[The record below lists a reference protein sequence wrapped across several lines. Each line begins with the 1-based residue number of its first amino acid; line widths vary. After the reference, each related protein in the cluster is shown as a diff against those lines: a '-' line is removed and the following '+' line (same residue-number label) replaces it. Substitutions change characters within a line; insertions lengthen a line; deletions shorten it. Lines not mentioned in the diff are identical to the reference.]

1 MLFERTKIIP
11 GEVSYT
17 NIAQILNS
25 KYLRELII
33 ELIND
38 AEESHSSFQS
48 FFQLFL
54 KTQKKQTLLKST
66 ILNKL
71 FNYYSYLS

>member
-54 KTQKKQTLLKST
+54 K
-66 ILNKL
+66 NP
-71 FNYYSYLS
+71 